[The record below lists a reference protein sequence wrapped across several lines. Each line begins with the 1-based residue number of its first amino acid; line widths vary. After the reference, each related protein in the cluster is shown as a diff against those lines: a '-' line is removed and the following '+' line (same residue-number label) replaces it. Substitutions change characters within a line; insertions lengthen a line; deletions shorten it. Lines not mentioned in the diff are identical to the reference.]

1 MLSVLDSNYHN
12 TETKEKNFLGSKE
25 PKVADHKLELDM
37 NFAEVIKIQL
47 PFIGISLI
55 SSSPQ
60 VNLLCFTILMFLI
73 TYDLSKVCLLY
84 LCLFDRNCC
93 LLLPRR

>member
-1 MLSVLDSNYHN
+1 MLSVLDSNCHN
-12 TETKEKNFLGSKE
+12 LETKEKNFLGSKE

-37 NFAEVIKIQL
+37 NFAEVIKIHL

-60 VNLLCFTILMFLI
+60 VNSLYLFYYIYVSHHLRLKRSLFTILMF
-73 TYDLSKVCLLY
+73 V
-84 LCLFDRNCC
+84 
-93 LLLPRR
+93 